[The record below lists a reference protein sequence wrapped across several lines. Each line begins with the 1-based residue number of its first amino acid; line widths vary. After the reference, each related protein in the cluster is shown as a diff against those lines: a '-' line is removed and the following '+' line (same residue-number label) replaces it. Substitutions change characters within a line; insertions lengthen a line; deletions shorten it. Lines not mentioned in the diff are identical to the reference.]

1 MPRSPPMSP
10 GAWPTPVSASRLL
23 RPPVFSFGSNVVG
36 VVVGAGEGAAAATK
50 KTFTNDR
57 RVVRVSLIDGTFLD
71 PDAKVTDRNKVPAR
85 PFVGDLVKRGS
96 EEQKRYVP
104 SLDPVRMPGKVSRTT
119 DK

>member
-1 MPRSPPMSP
+1 MAQMMAQQGGGGGGDAP
-10 GAWPTPVSASRLL
+10 ATPEEMQAQDDAKQAQEEQVGMYSR
-23 RPPVFSFGSNVVG
+23 
-36 VVVGAGEGAAAATK
+36 
-50 KTFTNDR
+50 
-57 RVVRVSLIDGTFLD
+57 TFLD

-85 PFVGDLVKRGS
+85 PFVGDLVTLGS